1 MLRLFLVPFTA
12 KGDQTISRPIEE
24 LALYAVLADLKIVHE
39 PPLDQLPELAV
50 TDCCNLTARE
60 VKEILDQIRLKR
72 ADEEELGYEL
82 RRAIR
87 HAELFSKG
95 TAEESLAMVAE
106 LMKLEKMNKEI
117 AVKIADI
124 RPVTKDELRA
134 IYAKERFTLSEEE
147 LNSILEIVFRG

>member
-1 MLRLFLVPFTA
+1 MIVKSVLQEDLLT
-12 KGDQTISRPIEE
+12 
-24 LALYAVLADLKIVHE
+24 LA
-39 PPLDQLPELAV
+39 
-50 TDCCNLTARE
+50 E

-87 HAELFSKG
+87 HADLFARG
-95 TAEESLAMVAE
+95 TAEESQAMVAE
-106 LMKLEKMNKEI
+106 LMKLEKMNKQI

-124 RPVTKDELRA
+124 RPTTKDELRA

-147 LNSILEIVFRG
+147 LTSILEIVFRG

>member
-1 MLRLFLVPFTA
+1 MA
-12 KGDQTISRPIEE
+12 
-24 LALYAVLADLKIVHE
+24 
-39 PPLDQLPELAV
+39 
-50 TDCCNLTARE
+50 E
-60 VKEILDQIRLKR
+60 VREILDQIRLKR

-95 TAEESLAMVAE
+95 TAEESQAMVAE
-106 LMKLEKMNKEI
+106 LMKLEKMNREI
-117 AVKIADI
+117 AVKIADV
-124 RPVTKDELRA
+124 RPATKDELRA

>member
-1 MLRLFLVPFTA
+1 MA
-12 KGDQTISRPIEE
+12 
-24 LALYAVLADLKIVHE
+24 
-39 PPLDQLPELAV
+39 
-50 TDCCNLTARE
+50 E
-60 VKEILDQIRLKR
+60 VKEALDGIKLKR

-87 HAELFSKG
+87 HAELFAHG
-95 TAEESLAMVAE
+95 TAEESRRMVEE
-106 LMKLEKMNKEI
+106 LTKLEKMTQEI

-147 LNSILEIVFRG
+147 LNGILEIVFRG

>member
-1 MLRLFLVPFTA
+1 MIV
-12 KGDQTISRPIEE
+12 KS
-24 LALYAVLADLKIVHE
+24 VLQEDI
-39 PPLDQLPELAV
+39 
-50 TDCCNLTARE
+50 LTMAE
-60 VKEILDQIRLKR
+60 VREILDQIRLKR

-87 HAELFSKG
+87 HADLFSKG

-106 LMKLEKMNKEI
+106 LMKLEKMNKVI

-124 RPVTKDELRA
+124 RPITKDELRA

-147 LNSILEIVFRG
+147 LSNILEIVFRG

>member
-1 MLRLFLVPFTA
+1 MIVKSIVQEDLLT
-12 KGDQTISRPIEE
+12 
-24 LALYAVLADLKIVHE
+24 LA
-39 PPLDQLPELAV
+39 
-50 TDCCNLTARE
+50 E
-60 VKEILDQIRLKR
+60 VKELLDQIRLKR

-87 HAELFSKG
+87 HAELFAKG
-95 TAEESLAMVAE
+95 TAEENVAMVAE
-106 LMKLEKMNKEI
+106 LMKLEKMNKQL

-147 LNSILEIVFRG
+147 LNNILEIAFRG

>member
-1 MLRLFLVPFTA
+1 MA
-12 KGDQTISRPIEE
+12 
-24 LALYAVLADLKIVHE
+24 
-39 PPLDQLPELAV
+39 
-50 TDCCNLTARE
+50 E
-60 VKEILDQIRLKR
+60 VREILEQVRQKR

-95 TAEESLAMVAE
+95 TAEESQAMVAE
-106 LMKLEKMNKEI
+106 LIKLEKMNKEI

-124 RPVTKDELRA
+124 RPITKDELRA

-147 LNSILEIVFRG
+147 LDNILDIVIRG

>member
-1 MLRLFLVPFTA
+1 MIVKSIL
-12 KGDQTISRPIEE
+12 QEE
-24 LALYAVLADLKIVHE
+24 ILTLA
-39 PPLDQLPELAV
+39 
-50 TDCCNLTARE
+50 E

-95 TAEESLAMVAE
+95 TGEESRAMVAE
-106 LMKLEKMNKEI
+106 LMKLEKMNRTI

-147 LNSILEIVFRG
+147 LDSILEIAFRG